1 MATEKAALKVT
12 ELDFDGIKN
21 NLKQYLRS
29 QSEFQDYDFEG
40 SGMSVLL
47 DILAYNTHYMAY
59 YLNMVG
65 NEMFLDSAQLK
76 DSIISHAKLMNYV
89 PGSRQGA
96 LSKVNI
102 TVTPSNDEA
111 VFDPSTSLTLNKY
124 TRFMGTDRD
133 GINYPFIAINS
144 NTVTKT
150 SGAFSFSNVYIK
162 QGEVITL
169 QYLVDSSNEKRKFDI
184 PSRNV
189 DTTSIQVL
197 VQESTTN
204 TDVLVY
210 EQAQDITELTANS
223 KVYFLEENEKQE
235 YTLYFGDNYLGK
247 KPKDGNVVVV
257 TYLDNVGE
265 VSNNISSFVN
275 LTPIGNFSDNVI
287 VTSTVSSY
295 GGIEKETVEQ
305 VRFRAPYFYST
316 QNRAVTQLDYQSLIL
331 KDFNTIDSVAV
342 WGGEDNVPIVYGKVF
357 VSLKTKGNYA
367 LTNLEKEQIKEHLIQ
382 TRNVLTVTPE
392 IVDPDYI
399 YLIIK
404 GKIYY
409 DSKLTAR
416 TSDELSNLVRA
427 AISDYVSDELNN
439 FASTF
444 RKNKLIEYIE
454 NCERSITAT
463 DLEIYVQK
471 RILVDTNR
479 SKRYTVA
486 YNLPLQPSIL
496 ENRLISYPEIQIYD
510 AANVERNAFIE
521 EIPVAKTG
529 VREVQII
536 NGGYNY
542 VAAPTVTITG
552 DGTGA
557 TATAELLGGRVSKI
571 TVTNVGENYSYAII
585 SITGGEGSG
594 ASAKVVL
601 EKDVTELRT
610 YYYKTDGSKVIIS
623 DNNVGT
629 VDYNN
634 GIIDINA
641 LRIFS
646 VTDNDFYD
654 ENIMTF
660 VAKLKS
666 SVIQAQRNRII
677 TIDEGDSRSLQIQM
691 VAE

>member
-1 MATEKAALKVT
+1 
-12 ELDFDGIKN
+12 
-21 NLKQYLRS
+21 
-29 QSEFQDYDFEG
+29 
-40 SGMSVLL
+40 
-47 DILAYNTHYMAY
+47 
-59 YLNMVG
+59 
-65 NEMFLDSAQLK
+65 
-76 DSIISHAKLMNYV
+76 
-89 PGSRQGA
+89 
-96 LSKVNI
+96 
-102 TVTPSNDEA
+102 
-111 VFDPSTSLTLNKY
+111 
-124 TRFMGTDRD
+124 
-133 GINYPFIAINS
+133 
-144 NTVTKT
+144 
-150 SGAFSFSNVYIK
+150 
-162 QGEVITL
+162 
-169 QYLVDSSNEKRKFDI
+169 
-184 PSRNV
+184 
-189 DTTSIQVL
+189 
-197 VQESTTN
+197 
-204 TDVLVY
+204 
-210 EQAQDITELTANS
+210 
-223 KVYFLEENEKQE
+223 
-235 YTLYFGDNYLGK
+235 
-247 KPKDGNVVVV
+247 
-257 TYLDNVGE
+257 
-265 VSNNISSFVN
+265 
-275 LTPIGNFSDNVI
+275 
-287 VTSTVSSY
+287 
-295 GGIEKETVEQ
+295 
-305 VRFRAPYFYST
+305 
-316 QNRAVTQLDYQSLIL
+316 
-331 KDFNTIDSVAV
+331 
-342 WGGEDNVPIVYGKVF
+342 VYGKVF

-496 ENRLISYPEIQIYD
+496 ENRLVSYPEIQIYD

-529 VREVQII
+529 IREVQII

-542 VAAPTVTITG
+542 VTAPTVTITG

-557 TATAELLGGRVSKI
+557 TATAQLLGGRVSKI

-610 YYYKTDGSKVIIS
+610 YYNKTDGSKVIIS